1 MAVQQSIEDRA
12 AVDRTRA
19 SRNGGSIGLV
29 LLIAVVLV
37 GAAVALMLIGRTNAE
52 PYILVLLS
60 VLATVG
66 VFLMLALAAGI
77 LRMSGRETASPL
89 IKAVVDAGG

>member
-52 PYILVLLS
+52 P
-60 VLATVG
+60 
-66 VFLMLALAAGI
+66 
-77 LRMSGRETASPL
+77 
-89 IKAVVDAGG
+89 